1 MSQTPMSGAELDRVL
16 RAFLDAQNAEN
27 NGKLLYIRH
36 GNLAFATE
44 EELFTVIKL
53 EAEGQ

>member
-16 RAFLDAQNAEN
+16 RAFIEAQKPEN
-27 NGKLLYIRH
+27 NDKLLYIRG

-44 EELFTVIKL
+44 EELFTVTQL
-53 EAEGQ
+53 EPEG

>member
-27 NGKLLYIRH
+27 NDKLLYIRG

-44 EELFTVIKL
+44 AELFTVTQL
-53 EAEGQ
+53 EPEG

>member
-1 MSQTPMSGAELDRVL
+1 MSQTTMSGAELDRVL

-27 NGKLLYIRH
+27 NGKLLYIRG

-44 EELFTVIKL
+44 EELFTVTKL
-53 EAEGQ
+53 EPEG

>member
-27 NGKLLYIRH
+27 NDKLLYIRG

-44 EELFTVIKL
+44 EELFTVVKL
-53 EAEGQ
+53 EPEG